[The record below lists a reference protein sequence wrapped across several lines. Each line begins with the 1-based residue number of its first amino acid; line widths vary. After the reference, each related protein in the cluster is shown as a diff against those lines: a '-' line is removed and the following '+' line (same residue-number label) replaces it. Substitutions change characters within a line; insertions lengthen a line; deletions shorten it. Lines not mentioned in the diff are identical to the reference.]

1 MKREKK
7 IQTQRTRRALR
18 IRKRLRGDAARP
30 RLSVFRSHRHIYAQL
45 VDDALGKTL
54 CAASSRV
61 VCGPYG
67 GTVEHAK
74 KVGVDIAEKAKALEI
89 TKVRFD
95 RGRYRYHGRVR
106 ALADA
111 AREKG
116 LEF

>member
-1 MKREKK
+1 MNREKR
-7 IQTQRTRRALR
+7 ISVRRQRRSGRV
-18 IRKRLRGDAARP
+18 RKRLRGDAERP

-45 VDDALGKTL
+45 IDDARGHTL
-54 CAASSRV
+54 CASSSRV

-74 KVGVDIAEKAKALEI
+74 KVGEDLAAKALALEI
-89 TKVRFD
+89 RKVRFD
-95 RGRYRYHGRVR
+95 RGPYRYHGRIR
-106 ALADA
+106 AVADA